1 MAAPELATEDVA
13 FMAAP
18 TESPTTVAQT
28 TTTTTTTTTPPTGPE
43 HLTSYLDLTSSQE
56 ISGEWTIDS
65 LNLYLTPS
73 QLSDIQQIS
82 GNKKDIYTTTG
93 IVLLQEHF
101 GDQKNDWSASAE
113 KAWDSTGF
121 SVRFSARSMV
131 KSVVSAL

>member
-1 MAAPELATEDVA
+1 MMAPKMMAPKMMVPQMTVTQMMAPMATSAVAMAAPNATEDVA
-13 FMAAP
+13 YMAAP

-43 HLTSYLDLTSSQE
+43 ELTSYLDLTSSQE

-82 GNKKDIYTTTG
+82 
-93 IVLLQEHF
+93 
-101 GDQKNDWSASAE
+101 
-113 KAWDSTGF
+113 
-121 SVRFSARSMV
+121 
-131 KSVVSAL
+131 